1 MNLATLAVA
10 SFLALA
16 PTMAGSQ
23 EIDPYN
29 IPDGGLYVLE
39 QPKLTMRGLFYWHGF
54 GSVITIFT
62 GSVVSIGPQ
71 RCEDGVLWYRATRL
85 EPRTLDVSRHIEG
98 WIRASDI
105 QPGGLSHFDSL
116 RVPVG
121 PPISC
126 RSNLGGR
133 Q

>member
-1 MNLATLAVA
+1 MNRVTFAAA

-29 IPDGGLYVLE
+29 LPDGGLYVLE
-39 QPKLTMRGLFYWHGF
+39 QPELTMRGLFYWHGF
-54 GSVITIFT
+54 GSVITIYV
-62 GSVVSIGPQ
+62 GSAVAIESR
-71 RCEDGVLWYRATRL
+71 RCENGVLWYRATRL
-85 EPRTLDVSRHIEG
+85 APETLDVSRHIPG

-121 PPISC
+121 PPIAC
-126 RSNLGGR
+126 RSSPDAGP
-133 Q
+133 